1 MFNLCYFPISAA
13 SICITKE
20 EEFDEAGRHW
30 RLVLADGYDTMK
42 NTEKNLNIFF
52 YTLKHVQVLQIYTS
66 GVRYVSIIRGNHIT
80 LHRERQL
87 CMIDLSCMGI
97 WHVWA
102 FHFKM
107 MFFPSMNCFICG
119 VNTPL
124 AYLGVSCTKSTDL
137 MIDLLDVGLSQD
149 QAKLTKMV
157 R

>member
-1 MFNLCYFPISAA
+1 
-13 SICITKE
+13 
-20 EEFDEAGRHW
+20 
-30 RLVLADGYDTMK
+30 
-42 NTEKNLNIFF
+42 
-52 YTLKHVQVLQIYTS
+52 
-66 GVRYVSIIRGNHIT
+66 
-80 LHRERQL
+80 
-87 CMIDLSCMGI
+87 
-97 WHVWA
+97 
-102 FHFKM
+102 M